1 MLETRETE
9 KKLFD
14 AFVSMVL
21 TEQLPIKKVTVT
33 RITAKAG
40 VNRRTFYT
48 HFEDVY
54 DLHRQ
59 LQNWLVAEFDT
70 RVDHLVERGVFAA
83 KPMISDI
90 LDCLV
95 VNRDYALAI
104 AQLDPE
110 YLPTHVANFIG
121 KAILASS
128 KLLTFADQKGIS
140 DSEIKYQAYFLSDA
154 TSWISYRW
162 LKNDMDMSKD
172 MLVEMIYR
180 HVLVSVSQVLDT
192 NVTDLID

>member
-1 MLETRETE
+1 MKREKQK

-59 LQNWLVAEFDT
+59 LQNCW
-70 RVDHLVERGVFAA
+70 
-83 KPMISDI
+83 
-90 LDCLV
+90 
-95 VNRDYALAI
+95 
-104 AQLDPE
+104 
-110 YLPTHVANFIG
+110 
-121 KAILASS
+121 
-128 KLLTFADQKGIS
+128 
-140 DSEIKYQAYFLSDA
+140 
-154 TSWISYRW
+154 
-162 LKNDMDMSKD
+162 
-172 MLVEMIYR
+172 
-180 HVLVSVSQVLDT
+180 
-192 NVTDLID
+192 